1 MRFDEILENDDV
13 LDALWDMHFD
23 ECTPIQEQ
31 AIPAVL
37 DGRDLLACAQTGTG
51 KTAAYLLPVID
62 LLSDGGY
69 PKDAVNCVVMAP
81 TRELA
86 QQIDQQLQGFS
97 YFLPIS
103 SMPIYGGTDG
113 HTYEQQRKGL
123 KSGADIVVA
132 TPGRLLAHLAMGY
145 VDLSQVSF
153 FILDEADRMLD
164 MGFLDDI
171 MQIVARL
178 PKNRQT
184 LLFSATMPKEIQK
197 FADAILTDP
206 FEIKLAV
213 SKPAEKIRQTA
224 FVCYETQ
231 KLTIVSHLF
240 SQQAP
245 EKVIIF
251 SSSKLKVKEL
261 ARAIAKLKV
270 KVGEMHSDL
279 DQTARE
285 KVMLDFKSGRVN
297 VLVATDIVARGIDI
311 DDIELVINYD
321 VPHEAEDYVHRVG
334 RTARADRDGRAITF
348 VNEKEIRK
356 FMQIEKF
363 LEKEVEKEP
372 IPEYIGEGPA
382 YRGGSRNGGGR
393 NGNRSGGTRQSG
405 GGYGRYNKKRGRGGR
420 NSFANNSGSPEK
432 SGNSEKK
439 VFVHKHNSGKKSASE
454 KRTDSVKKRQSV
466 QKPTL
471 ENRNS

>member
-213 SKPAEKIRQTA
+213 SKPAEKIRQSA

-231 KLTIVSHLF
+231 KLPIVSHLF

-432 SGNSEKK
+432 SENSEKK